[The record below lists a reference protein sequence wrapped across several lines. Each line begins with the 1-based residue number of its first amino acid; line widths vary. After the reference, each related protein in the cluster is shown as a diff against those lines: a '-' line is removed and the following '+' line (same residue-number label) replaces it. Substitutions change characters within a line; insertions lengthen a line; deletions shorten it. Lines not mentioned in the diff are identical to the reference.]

1 MEVSPFSIP
10 CLTFFI
16 LLYSGAC
23 EFVFILL
30 ANPLQTC
37 FCLCVS
43 SISCIGNAPTA
54 GFLGTQGAMQA
65 VDKVQTV

>member
-1 MEVSPFSIP
+1 MEVLPFSIP

-16 LLYSGAC
+16 LLCFGAC

-37 FCLCVS
+37 FCLYIS
-43 SISCIGNAPTA
+43 SCIGNAPTA
-54 GFLGTQGAMQA
+54 GLLGMQGAMQA
-65 VDKVQTV
+65 VDKVHTV

>member
-16 LLYSGAC
+16 LLCPGAC
-23 EFVFILL
+23 EFVFIPL

-37 FCLCVS
+37 FCLCIS
-43 SISCIGNAPTA
+43 SCIGNAPTA
-54 GFLGTQGAMQA
+54 GLLGTQGTMQA